1 MKYNFK
7 KYWLLIAILPFAI
20 MILLHIGIVI
30 NKLTNINFNIPNI
43 SAADWFVFAGSY
55 LGGVITL
62 GGVILTIKH
71 ERTINL
77 KQVRLSEVLQEKEKL
92 GEILSK
98 INLYAPGAYYQEYST
113 MKEIQNSDENLS
125 SIRKA
130 LVEEKGILSSLRNEF
145 IFSTNIWISSPS
157 CDESK
162 QKRELDIICHEIVEL
177 YNKINFLLFNTY
189 EIFDNLI
196 LLYQSSEN
204 CRKIIIEKQNSHC
217 DVNED
222 NKKFQK
228 INENVL
234 NTHTELMQQFDT
246 IKNMRYNEYDKLITL
261 CKKYIEIKINNIRK
275 LQ

>member
-1 MKYNFK
+1 
-7 KYWLLIAILPFAI
+7 
-20 MILLHIGIVI
+20 
-30 NKLTNINFNIPNI
+30 
-43 SAADWFVFAGSY
+43 
-55 LGGVITL
+55 
-62 GGVILTIKH
+62 
-71 ERTINL
+71 
-77 KQVRLSEVLQEKEKL
+77 
-92 GEILSK
+92 
-98 INLYAPGAYYQEYST
+98 

-261 CKKYIEIKINNIRK
+261 CKKYIEIKINNI
-275 LQ
+275 